1 MESKAAEQND
11 LKQGSKQY
19 RQVVVECLGLSK
31 EVEVEVE
38 VCGRACRRLKVITH
52 HDLWPNHGGVK

>member
-52 HDLWPNHGGVK
+52 HDL